1 MESAAS
7 NVALGKGGDAPR
19 PAFKEFDASLT
30 GKLGLQDGK
39 LVDESGSQFKSSSIT
54 SSPGAAASLGS
65 RKGGAISN
73 ARLAGKWS
81 DPGHPGCKRKIQLAG
96 NKAFITGADEDGKP
110 WKAVGIVDGMDVVI
124 DFSSKGGPTD
134 LKATYVV
141 GKGIA
146 FPDGNVWTAL

>member
-1 MESAAS
+1 M
-7 NVALGKGGDAPR
+7 
-19 PAFKEFDASLT
+19 
-30 GKLGLQDGK
+30 
-39 LVDESGSQFKSSSIT
+39 DESGSQFKSSSIT

-110 WKAVGIVDGMDVVI
+110 WKVKGVYSGKGMLI
-124 DFSSKGGPTD
+124 DFTAKGGPKD
-134 LKATYVV
+134 VLATWN
-141 GKGIA
+141 GIGLV
-146 FPDGNVWTAL
+146 FPDGNVWMKS